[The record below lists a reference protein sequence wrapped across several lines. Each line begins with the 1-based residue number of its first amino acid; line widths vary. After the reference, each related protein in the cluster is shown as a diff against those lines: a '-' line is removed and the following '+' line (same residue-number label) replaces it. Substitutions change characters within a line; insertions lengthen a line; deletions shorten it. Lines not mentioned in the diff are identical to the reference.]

1 MRVRIIE
8 PTLKV
13 QNQKKRVCAYARV
26 STDSEKQEESLE
38 NQIQY
43 YENLIVANPDYEFIG
58 VFADRGI
65 TGTTEERPEFQ
76 KMLQIA
82 RNGKVD
88 LIITKSISRFARNT
102 TIVLKTVRQLKDI
115 GVEVKFEKENIET
128 LSGDGELMLTVL
140 SSFSQEESKN
150 VSDNIKWRMRKK
162 FQQGEM
168 IINTKRFL
176 GYDKDEYGD
185 LVINPKEAKVVKRI
199 FNEYLNGK
207 GCFTIAK
214 GLREEGVPTV
224 AGGTWRDSTILRIL
238 KNEKYKGDAL
248 LQKYY
253 TSDHLRKKK
262 VKNNGEVESYY
273 IEDDHVPI
281 VSREAWE
288 TVQEEIK
295 KRAKEKGIILGNTKK
310 YKRRYPLT
318 GMLYCS
324 KCGSSLRRRTW
335 NTKHSCKKIVW
346 QCSNYV
352 KNGKNACMGTSIDD
366 EAISKLNIK
375 EETVVKEEFRNGKKY
390 YSYTSKIQ
398 QNQHSTSSKVT
409 EKENGCILQGI
420 NRPSR
425 TVIKL

>member
-43 YENLIVANPDYEFIG
+43 YENLISANPDYEFIG

-102 TIVLKTVRQLKDI
+102 AIVLETVRELKLLNI
-115 GVEVKFEKENIET
+115 EVRFEKENINT

-140 SSFSQEESKN
+140 SSFAQEESKN

-185 LVINPKEAKVVKRI
+185 LVINPKEAEVVKRI

-253 TSDHLRKKK
+253 TLDHLRKKK

-281 VSREAWE
+281 VSREEWE

-295 KRAKEKGIILGNTKK
+295 KRAKKKGIILGDTKK

-352 KNGKNACMGTSIDD
+352 KNGKNACRGTSIDD
-366 EAISKLNIK
+366 EVISKLNIK

-398 QNQHSTSSKVT
+398 QNQHSTIGKVT